1 MLQKYFEECIMAQFD
16 NVTVEI
22 EGNSYFDGAVTSR
35 TVKFADGSKK
45 TLGFMLPGEYEFGT
59 DDAELMEIT
68 SGNLDVKLPM
78 SNEWI
83 AIKGGESFDVPANS
97 KFQVNVKS
105 ITDYCCSYL

>member
-1 MLQKYFEECIMAQFD
+1 MKQFE
-16 NVTVEI
+16 NVTVLV

-35 TVKFADGSKK
+35 TVLFADGSKK

-59 DDAELMEIT
+59 EAAELMEIT
-68 SGNLDVKLPM
+68 SGELDVKLPGTDTWQ
-78 SNEWI
+78 SI
-83 AIKGGESFDVPANS
+83 QGGESFNVPANS

>member
-1 MLQKYFEECIMAQFD
+1 MKQFD
-16 NVTVEI
+16 NVTVEL

-59 DDAELMEIT
+59 AAAELMEIT
-68 SGNLDVKLPM
+68 SGELDVKLPDT
-78 SNEWI
+78 EAWI
-83 AIKGGESFDVPANS
+83 AIKSGESFDVPANS
-97 KFQVNVKS
+97 KFQVKVHN